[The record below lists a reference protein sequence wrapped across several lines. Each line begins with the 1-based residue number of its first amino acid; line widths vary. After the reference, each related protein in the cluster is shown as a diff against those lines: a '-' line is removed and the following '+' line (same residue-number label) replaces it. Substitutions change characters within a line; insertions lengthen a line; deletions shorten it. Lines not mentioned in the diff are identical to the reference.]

1 MTVSRVDGEIII
13 KLSSDIKLEEI
24 QRFLNYLRYKEI
36 TSKSTANQEDANQLA
51 KNVNQSWW
59 EKNKSRFL
67 PEE

>member
-13 KLSSDIKLEEI
+13 RLSSEVQLEEI

-36 TSKSTANQEDANQLA
+36 TSKSKASQDA
-51 KNVNQSWW
+51 VNQVAKEVNQNWW
-59 EKNKSRFL
+59 EQNKQRFL